1 MKYPTV
7 APELATITAAH
18 MGFSLARY
26 GDGELKLALGKDA
39 KSQRGDPK
47 LAAALR
53 RILQAGP
60 GKCLVCIPN
69 CEAPTPKAAS
79 FWNAYKADR
88 YVRLYRP
95 DDGERVLY
103 GSSFITRPDSAPWID
118 TPAYWASMIDLWRGL
133 DVVLVRGSSKSLTAA
148 DLAEAGSVEE
158 IVVSRQHAWT
168 DYPALLSRLTGEERR
183 VILCLGATATVL
195 AYELAARDVQALD
208 LGHVGMFLRKEGRF
222 DRESFPA

>member
-7 APELATITAAH
+7 ASEFSTITAAH
-18 MGFSLARY
+18 MGFSLSRY

-39 KSQRGDPK
+39 KSQRADPE
-47 LAAALR
+47 LAAALK

-69 CEAPTPKAAS
+69 IVGVETKPFWAS
-79 FWNAYKADR
+79 YTADR
-88 YVRLYRP
+88 YVRLYRQ

-103 GSSFITRPDSAPWID
+103 GSSFVTRPDSAPWID
-118 TPAYWASMIDLWRGL
+118 TPDYWARVIDLWRDL
-133 DVVLVRGSSKSLTAA
+133 DVVLVRGSTKSLTAA
-148 DLAEAGSVEE
+148 DLAHASSVEE
-158 IVVSRQHAWT
+158 IVVSRQHAWA
-168 DYPALLSRLTGEERR
+168 DYPELLARLTGEERR